1 MENTI
6 KLVDNNLSKEE
17 HRLTNNT
24 NIVIQKADKVS
35 TFVILDKEPYFGKL
49 EKHDHLNFYTYVK
62 IDSNSDRKVFSRSN
76 PFINKHAECL
86 KEHKYLTHC
95 QWKSS
100 NFYVMPKI
108 NKNREI
114 IEEIKIPVKSTSKW
128 NHIIV

>member
-24 NIVIQKADKVS
+24 NIVIQKADKVN
-35 TFVILDKEPYFGKL
+35 TFVMLDKESYCEKL

-62 IDSNSDRKVFSRSN
+62 IDSNSDQKVFSRSN
-76 PFINKHAECL
+76 HSINKHAECL

-95 QWKSS
+95 LWKSS
-100 NFYVMPKI
+100 NFYVIPKI
-108 NKNREI
+108 NKNQEI
-114 IEEIKIPVKSTSKW
+114 IEEIKNSNEIY
-128 NHIIV
+128 I